1 MSQTAAVAIDPAARQ
16 QLQLVHDLNRVHKIM
31 RGEIAKVIIG
41 QERVIDDLLTA
52 VVSRGHALL
61 IGVPGLAKTLMVQT
75 LADVLALTFHR
86 IQFTPDL
93 LPADITG
100 TEVLE
105 EDRTTGKRVFRFLHG
120 PVFSNIVLAD
130 EINRTPPKTQAA
142 LLQAMQERSVSV
154 ANTTHKLPDPF
165 FVLATQNPIEQEGTY
180 PLPEAQLDRFM
191 FALKVDYP
199 TAEQELAIAKATTGA
214 EKHDVGKVL
223 DARQILELQ
232 RIVRR
237 VAISDHVA
245 EYAVRLTRST
255 RPPAAE
261 APAFIKQYVKWG
273 AGPRAVQYLVLGAK
287 ARAILSGT
295 TNVSCDHVRD
305 IAPIVL
311 RHRVL
316 TNFAA
321 EAAGIDS
328 DRIVSKLLETVAESV
343 TK

>member
-1 MSQTAAVAIDPAARQ
+1 M
-16 QLQLVHDLNRVHKIM
+16 
-31 RGEIAKVIIG
+31 
-41 QERVIDDLLTA
+41 
-52 VVSRGHALL
+52 
-61 IGVPGLAKTLMVQT
+61 
-75 LADVLALTFHR
+75 
-86 IQFTPDL
+86 
-93 LPADITG
+93 
-100 TEVLE
+100 
-105 EDRTTGKRVFRFLHG
+105 
-120 PVFSNIVLAD
+120 
-130 EINRTPPKTQAA
+130 
-142 LLQAMQERSVSV
+142 
-154 ANTTHKLPDPF
+154 
-165 FVLATQNPIEQEGTY
+165 
-180 PLPEAQLDRFM
+180 
-191 FALKVDYP
+191 
-199 TAEQELAIAKATTGA
+199 
-214 EKHDVGKVL
+214 
-223 DARQILELQ
+223 
-232 RIVRR
+232 RR